1 MAQLDDTPAEER
13 KGSAIKRFLPLA
25 IIGAALAAFF
35 AFDLQYFVSLDA
47 LQAYRGELTDFADA
61 NPLLAPLGLVAL
73 YALLVAISFPLASF
87 LTIFAGFMFGT
98 LIGGTAVLFGA
109 TLGAA
114 IIFAVAKTAL
124 GDSLRRKA
132 GPWMQKFEAGFQEN
146 ELSYLFIVRLVPAFP
161 FWLINLAPALLG
173 MKLRNFVIATFF
185 GIIPGTFVYASIG
198 AGAGAVL
205 DAGDEL
211 NLSWTLMLQP
221 EILLP
226 LVGLMVLGAIPVV
239 IKRFRKR
246 PLPGEDDG
254 GPVHAA

>member
-1 MAQLDDTPAEER
+1 MAQLDDTPAKTR

-25 IIGAALAAFF
+25 VIGAALAAFF
-35 AFDLQYFVSLDA
+35 AFDLHHFVSLDA
-47 LQAYRGELTDFADA
+47 LQAHRGDLTGFAQA
-61 NPLLAPLGLVAL
+61 NPLLAPLGLVAA
-73 YALLVAISFPLASF
+73 YAALVAISFPGAGL

-98 LIGGTAVLFGA
+98 VIGGTAVLFGA

-114 IIFAVAKTAL
+114 VIFTVAKTAL
-124 GDSLRRKA
+124 GDSLRQKA
-132 GPWMQKFEAGFQEN
+132 GPWMNKFEAGFQEN
-146 ELSYLFIVRLVPAFP
+146 ELSYLFILRLVPAFP
-161 FWLINLAPALLG
+161 FWLVNLAPALLG

-185 GIIPGTFVYASIG
+185 GIIPGTFVYASVG

-211 NLSWTLMLQP
+211 KLSGLLLKP

-226 LVGLMVLGAIPVV
+226 IVGLIVLAVIPVV
-239 IKRFRKR
+239 VKRFRKR